1 MENLFPLK
9 IKIPDTRSSIYYGIF
24 YKGNIICFI
33 LCSEAKEKEI
43 ITKAGNIYFLG
54 EIKKD
59 EKTFNIYYIEIYERD
74 SKTLNIKIRNDYFNI
89 KTDEKIDGRKIF
101 LFNKFLLDKEEKKI
115 TKLNFLIY
123 MKNLNFIIEFILSKK
138 ITIHLNH

>member
-9 IKIPDTRSSIYYGIF
+9 MKIPDTRSSSYYGIF
-24 YKGNIICFI
+24 SKNIICFI

-43 ITKAGNIYFLG
+43 IIKTQNNIYFLG

-74 SKTLNIKIRNDYFNI
+74 SKTLNIKILNDYFYI
-89 KTDEKIDGRKIF
+89 K
-101 LFNKFLLDKEEKKI
+101 N
-115 TKLNFLIY
+115 N
-123 MKNLNFIIEFILSKK
+123 
-138 ITIHLNH
+138 